1 MARLEK
7 RRQLWYAVID
17 VPKNVQKA
25 LGKRRCM
32 ESTGETDKKKAHI
45 FASIFDAK
53 WRLEFDRHRNGS
65 AGGSLR
71 AGAIAQWKGEAIA
84 WRTRISSA
92 ADHATRE
99 TFIERMKED
108 ARGYLDPD
116 DETNQAAIGLAETFV
131 DIAVGQHVIL
141 AEYLDEYI
149 ADIRSHLKSK
159 TVTLYEP
166 ILREFCQAFPNAQDV
181 TSKGVRN
188 WLRDLHHCGRSTNTI
203 NRYLTAARG
212 FWRYLQAH
220 DIVSDDVDHFS
231 AAKSDPSGRGKL
243 GRKPQPYAAFKN
255 EEVTELLRG
264 AVEKRDAELAALIL
278 LGMWT
283 GARIESLCS
292 LKLSEVSEVSL
303 HFSDKTEAG
312 NRDVPIHSRLRPVV
326 EALALRSTD
335 GFLLTGLS
343 VQKTGTRSDAIGK
356 RFGRL
361 KQSQGYNDRR
371 KTFHS
376 IRKTVVTQLEQSE
389 VPENISAAIV
399 GHEVSTMTY
408 GLYSNGPSF
417 EQKREAV
424 ELLSYPDIDRL
435 TEETIQMLA
444 DS

>member
-1 MARLEK
+1 M
-7 RRQLWYAVID
+7 YAVLD
-17 VPKNVQKA
+17 VPKDVQKA
-25 LGKRRCM
+25 LGKRRIM
-32 ESTGETDKKKAHI
+32 RSTGETDRKKAHI
-45 FASIFDAK
+45 VASMLDAE
-53 WRLEFDRHRNGS
+53 WRLEFEHHRNGS
-65 AGGSLR
+65 AGGSSQ

-131 DIAVGQHVIL
+131 DIAVGQYANL

-149 ADIRSHLKSK
+149 ADIRSRLKPKS
-159 TVTLYEP
+159 VALYEP

-188 WLRDLHHCGRSTNTI
+188 WLRDLHNCGRSANTI
-203 NRYLTAARG
+203 NRYLTVARG

-220 DIVSDDVDHFS
+220 DIVSIDDDHFS
-231 AAKSDPSGRGKL
+231 AAKSDSSGRGKL
-243 GRKPQPYAAFKN
+243 GKKPQPYVAFRN

-292 LKLSEVSEVSL
+292 LRLSEVKEVSL

-326 EALALRSTD
+326 EALTLRSTD
-335 GFLLTGLS
+335 GFLLRCRSL
-343 VQKTGTRSDAIGK
+343 QKTGTRSDAIGK

-361 KQSQGYNDRR
+361 KKSQGYSDRR

-417 EQKREAV
+417 EQKKEAIEV
-424 ELLSYPDIDRL
+424 LSYPDIDRL
-435 TEETIQMLA
+435 TEETIQLLA